1 MEPGSSFTICMIL
14 GQAVKPFVAQFPEPQ
29 SGNDSTN
36 PIGLPWGVKSDNCI
50 THIDHIVSA
59 QWIITVV
66 VVEVVSVMMIIFIKL

>member
-1 MEPGSSFTICMIL
+1 M
-14 GQAVKPFVAQFPEPQ
+14 AQFPEPQ

-59 QWIITVV
+59 QWIITGGGGSGFGNDDYIYQVIGKT
-66 VVEVVSVMMIIFIKL
+66 ETSCRNRLR